1 MLTTYE
7 ANKLRLIK
15 DMARKGRAHEVS
27 REDKQWVLDIAAR
40 EGSSVPAPA
49 AAMALREGY
58 NISHI
63 TTITRETVAV

>member
-1 MLTTYE
+1 MLTAYE
-7 ANKLRLIK
+7 TNKMRLIK
-15 DMARKGRAHEVS
+15 DMARRGLAHEVS

-63 TTITRETVAV
+63 TNISNQTVAV